1 MTRMF
6 RYETLQGN
14 TLMEM
19 IMSTIP
25 NAPTAAQGAAR
36 YSWASGLAATLK
48 RRRAAYITWRIE
60 QAAITQLWSMSDL
73 ELKDIGLTRSNITGA
88 VRGES
93 TRDRASSLSCFSN
106 APDECLNQ
114 RQEAGSGTQQAMAHV
129 G

>member
-6 RYETLQGN
+6 RCETLQEN

-25 NAPTAAQGAAR
+25 SAPTAAQGAAR
-36 YSWASGLAATLK
+36 YSWAGGLAATLE
-48 RRRAAYITWRIE
+48 RWRAAYITWLIE

-88 VRGES
+88 VRGGA

-106 APDECLNQ
+106 SPDECSNQ
-114 RQEAGSGTQQAMAHV
+114 RQETKSGTQRVMAHV